1 MKKTTM
7 RRLER
12 LGIEKVTALKIY
24 YELSNYGRDYISKK
38 RLMAYVKEALS

>member
-12 LGIEKVTALKIY
+12 LGFNKVDSLLIY
-24 YELSNYGRDYISKK
+24 YNLSNYGREYITKK
-38 RLMAYVKEALS
+38 RLMAYIKEALS

>member
-1 MKKTTM
+1 MKKSIV

-12 LGIEKVTALKIY
+12 LGVEKVTALKIY

>member
-1 MKKTTM
+1 MKKSIM

-12 LGIEKVTALKIY
+12 LGFSKVDSLLIY
-24 YELSNYGRDYISKK
+24 YDLSNYGREYITKK